1 MRQISLT
8 GYFCKGLKLYAKKM
22 GLGITIYCYGG
33 GSENGLT
40 KPLTGEL

>member
-1 MRQISLT
+1 MFHARRCEL
-8 GYFCKGLKLYAKKM
+8 YDDEHKLYAKKM